1 MFKTLSCAAMV
12 ALSPAALADAPFH
25 DDRAVLQHDRQALAG
40 LRFNLSFGAEAPEM
54 TLQFGAHYHLDGQ
67 YEFVPALSFVSRD
80 GFEGLA
86 LAGMA
91 AEGDTDGD
99 ADERADADGDA
110 KGGGSATLWLVGG
123 GVLVLAAAASGSDSS
138 DEEFCP
144 TGGLAL
150 LDLLE
155 CIDED

>member
-1 MFKTLSCAAMV
+1 MFKTISCAAMV

-40 LRFNLSFGAEAPEM
+40 LRFNLSFGAETPEM

-80 GFEGLA
+80 GFDGLA

-91 AEGDTDGD
+91 ADGD
-99 ADERADADGDA
+99 ADADGDA
-110 KGGGSATLWLVGG
+110 KSGGDTTLWLVGG
-123 GVLVLAAAASGSDSS
+123 GVVLLAVAAAGSGGS
-138 DEEFCP
+138 DEEACP

-155 CIDED
+155 CLDED

>member
-1 MFKTLSCAAMV
+1 MFKTLSCAAVM

-40 LRFNLSFGAEAPEM
+40 LRFNLSFGAETPEM

-80 GFEGLA
+80 GFDGLA

-91 AEGDTDGD
+91 AEGD
-99 ADERADADGDA
+99 ADADADA
-110 KGGGSATLWLVGG
+110 KSGGGDTTLWLVGG
-123 GVLVLAAAASGSDSS
+123 GVVLLAVAAAGSGGS

-144 TGGLAL
+144 TGGLAV

-155 CIDED
+155 CLDED